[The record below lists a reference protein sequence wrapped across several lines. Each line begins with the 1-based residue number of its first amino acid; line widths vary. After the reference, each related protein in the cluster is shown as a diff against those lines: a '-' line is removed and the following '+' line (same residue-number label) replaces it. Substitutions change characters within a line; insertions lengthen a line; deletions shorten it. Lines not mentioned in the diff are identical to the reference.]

1 MANLSDLSVGL
12 RWRVCLVTLTEGSLD
27 DKRLYRAPALEKGL
41 DILEL
46 LAAEEHPLTMSGI
59 VNRLGRSTGELF
71 RMIQVLEHR
80 GYVSQGPD
88 GYVMTSRLFHLGLKR
103 PPVRS
108 LMEQSLPEMRL
119 LADTIGQSCYLCVP
133 SGAASS
139 VIARME
145 ACTAVGFSVRVG
157 YRRPLYDTPSGVL
170 LYAMQPEQTRREWE
184 GLFDPPL
191 SEEARA
197 RLVAQADAVREQG
210 FVRVDSPDLVGMVEL
225 AAPIMRGDQAMAVL
239 AVPFIRITDAPVDEA
254 AALNHLRATADRIT
268 NQLIGNDARI

>member
-1 MANLSDLSVGL
+1 MITDMVDGA
-12 RWRVCLVTLTEGSLD
+12 D

-46 LAAEEHPLTMSGI
+46 LSAEDSPLTMSAI

-80 GYVSQGPD
+80 GYVTQGPD

-108 LMEQSLPEMRL
+108 LMEQALPLMRG
-119 LADTIGQSCYLCVP
+119 LADRIGQSCYLAIP

-145 ACTAVGFSVRVG
+145 ADTLLGFSVRVG
-157 YRRPLYDTPSGVL
+157 YRRALHETPSGVL
-170 LYAMQPEQTRREWE
+170 LYAFQPEDTRHQWE
-184 GLFDPPL
+184 TLFDPPL
-191 SEEARA
+191 SEAALDELRETAN
-197 RLVAQADAVREQG
+197 VMREQG
-210 FVRVDSPDLVGMVEL
+210 FARAESNELIGMVEL
-225 AAPIMRGDQAMAVL
+225 AAPIMRGTRSSAVL
-239 AVPFIRITDAPVDEA
+239 TVPYVRIVDALSSEDEA
-254 AALNHLRATADRIT
+254 LAELRRTAQQISD
-268 NQLIGNDARI
+268 QLVGNDVRI

>member
-1 MANLSDLSVGL
+1 MASEPPAV
-12 RWRVCLVTLTEGSLD
+12 LD

-46 LAAEEHPLTMSGI
+46 LAAEDLPLTMSAI

-108 LMEQSLPEMRL
+108 LMEQALPEMRML
-119 LADTIGQSCYLCVP
+119 SDRIGQSCYLAIP

-145 ACTAVGFSVRVG
+145 ANTSVGFSVRVG
-157 YRRPLYDTPSGVL
+157 YRRPIHETASGQV
-170 LYAMQPEQTRREWE
+170 LYAFQPDQTRAEWDS
-184 GLFDPPL
+184 LFDPPL
-191 SEEARA
+191 SDQRRECLLVTVERFRA
-197 RLVAQADAVREQG
+197 QGYAQM
-210 FVRVDSPDLVGMVEL
+210 DSAELPGMVEL
-225 AAPIMRGDQAMAVL
+225 AVPIMRGGRAVAVL
-239 AVPFIRITDAPVDEA
+239 TVPFIHITDATVDVDQALA
-254 AALNHLRATADRIT
+254 ALRATATCISE
-268 NQLIGNDARI
+268 QLIGNDARI

>member
-1 MANLSDLSVGL
+1 
-12 RWRVCLVTLTEGSLD
+12 LVSEPSEALD

-46 LAAEEHPLTMSGI
+46 LAAEDFPLTMSAI
-59 VNRLGRSTGELF
+59 VTRLGRSTGELF

-108 LMEQSLPEMRL
+108 LMEQALPEMRML
-119 LADTIGQSCYLCVP
+119 SDRIGQSCYLAIP

-145 ACTAVGFSVRVG
+145 ANTSVGFSVRVG
-157 YRRPLYDTPSGVL
+157 YRRPIHETPSGHV
-170 LYAMQPEQTRREWE
+170 LYAFQSDQTRTEWDD
-184 GLFDPPL
+184 LFDPPL
-191 SEEARA
+191 SDQRRAELIATADGIRAQGFARA
-197 RLVAQADAVREQG
+197 
-210 FVRVDSPDLVGMVEL
+210 DSAELPGMVEL
-225 AAPIMRGDQAMAVL
+225 AVPIMRGDRAVAVL
-239 AVPFIRITDAPVDEA
+239 TVPFIRITDATVDVDQ
-254 AALNHLRATADRIT
+254 ALATLRATATRISE
-268 NQLIGNDARI
+268 QLIGNDARI

>member
-1 MANLSDLSVGL
+1 MSTDTVGT
-12 RWRVCLVTLTEGSLD
+12 VD

-46 LAAEEHPLTMSGI
+46 LSAEENPLTMSAI

-80 GYVSQGPD
+80 GYVTQGPD

-108 LMEQSLPEMRL
+108 LMEQALPPMRL
-119 LADTIGQSCYLCVP
+119 LADRIGQSCYLAIP
-133 SGAASS
+133 SGSCSS

-145 ACTAVGFSVRVG
+145 ADTVVGVSVRVG
-157 YRRPLYDTPSGVL
+157 YRRAMHETPSGIL
-170 LYAMQPEQTRREWE
+170 LYAFQPEATRREWE

-191 SEEARA
+191 SERA
-197 RLVAQADAVREQG
+197 LGQLREKADTLKRQG
-210 FVRVDSPDLVGMVEL
+210 FAQSESGELLGMVEL
-225 AAPIMRGDQAMAVL
+225 AAPIMRSTCACAVL
-239 AVPFIRITDAPVDEA
+239 TVPFVRIVDGLATQEEA
-254 AALNHLRATADRIT
+254 LAELRRIAGQISE
-268 NQLIGNDARI
+268 QLVGDDLRI

>member
-1 MANLSDLSVGL
+1 MASEPPAV
-12 RWRVCLVTLTEGSLD
+12 LD

-46 LAAEEHPLTMSGI
+46 LAAEDLPLTMSAI

-108 LMEQSLPEMRL
+108 LMEQALPEMRTL
-119 LADTIGQSCYLCVP
+119 SDRIGQSCYLAIP

-145 ACTAVGFSVRVG
+145 ANTSVGFSVRVG
-157 YRRPLYDTPSGVL
+157 YRRPIHETASGQV
-170 LYAMQPEQTRREWE
+170 LYAFQPDQTRAEWDS
-184 GLFDPPL
+184 LFDPPL
-191 SEEARA
+191 SDQRRECLLVTVERFRA
-197 RLVAQADAVREQG
+197 QGYAQM
-210 FVRVDSPDLVGMVEL
+210 DSAELPGMVEL
-225 AAPIMRGDQAMAVL
+225 AVPIMRGGRAVAVL
-239 AVPFIRITDAPVDEA
+239 TVPFIHITDATVDVDQALA
-254 AALNHLRATADRIT
+254 ALRATATCISE
-268 NQLIGNDARI
+268 QLIGNDARI